1 LVEIKIS
8 TGFYEQEIIPNRRKV
23 MRIAVPTFDG
33 KLCMHFGHC
42 QHFTLVDVE
51 DAEIKSVEATTP
63 PPHAPGV
70 LPTWLHEQGATIII
84 ASGMGMRAQNLFTQN
99 DIEVVVGASIMEPE
113 ELVKQ
118 YISGTLEA
126 GDNIC
131 DH

>member
-1 LVEIKIS
+1 
-8 TGFYEQEIIPNRRKV
+8 
-23 MRIAVPTFDG
+23 MRIAVPTVDG

-42 QHFTLVDVE
+42 QQFTLIDVE
-51 DAEIKSVEATTP
+51 DEEIKNVEAATP

-70 LPTWLHEQGATIII
+70 LPAWLHEQGANIII

-99 DIEVVVGASIMEPE
+99 DIEVVVGAPVLEPE

-118 YISGTLEA
+118 YVGGTLET
-126 GDNIC
+126 GDNVC